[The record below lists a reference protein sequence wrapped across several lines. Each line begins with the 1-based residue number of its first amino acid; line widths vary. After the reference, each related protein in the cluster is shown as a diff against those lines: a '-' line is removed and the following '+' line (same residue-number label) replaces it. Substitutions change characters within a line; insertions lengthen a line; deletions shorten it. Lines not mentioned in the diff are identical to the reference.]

1 MLVRMRYV
9 LFAFSAFFCLAAI
22 GSQLFGAPRLVA
34 VVCMVLAALA
44 LVIGLVY
51 QGGRVIESQEKVLN
65 EEQTAELERLLDNGQ
80 FGVAVGGQVRLW
92 FRGGTSEE
100 EAEAVVH
107 SLAQGR

>member
-44 LVIGLVY
+44 LVIGLV
-51 QGGRVIESQEKVLN
+51 SQEKVLN

-80 FGVAVGGQVRLW
+80 FGVAVGQVRLW
-92 FRGGTSEE
+92 FRGTSEE

>member
-51 QGGRVIESQEKVLN
+51 QGRVIESQEKVLN

-80 FGVAVGGQVRLW
+80 FGVAVGQVRLW
-92 FRGGTSEE
+92 FRGTSEE